1 MDVVTAILG
10 FLWNEKIV
18 SYKEEDPKYYILRIN
33 YVVKPICEFYFVTIL
48 VHVKETLSG
57 IKKSWNFVVH
67 SMLTW

>member
-1 MDVVTAILG
+1 MKKLFPTKKRIL
-10 FLWNEKIV
+10 NI
-18 SYKEEDPKYYILRIN
+18 KYYILRIN